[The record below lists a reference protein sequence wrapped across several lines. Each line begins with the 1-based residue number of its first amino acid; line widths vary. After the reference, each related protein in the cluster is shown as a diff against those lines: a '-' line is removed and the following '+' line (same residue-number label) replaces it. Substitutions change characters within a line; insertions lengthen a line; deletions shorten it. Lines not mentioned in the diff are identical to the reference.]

1 MLKTKYL
8 FLFVLTIL
16 CGGCA
21 QIATSVATQAGVQ
34 VVGEQYLISQKKP
47 VIKCNVY
54 NIIKGNKMCRVGMVY
69 QVSHKRRKD
78 NGNTSST

>member
-1 MLKTKYL
+1 MKLL
-8 FLFVLTIL
+8 FLLACLVLIS
-16 CGGCA
+16 GCA

-34 VVGEQYLISQKKP
+34 VVGEKYLISQKKP

-69 QVSHKRRKD
+69 QVSHKRRQV
-78 NGNTSST
+78 

>member
-8 FLFVLTIL
+8 LLFVLTTL

-21 QIATSVATQAGVQ
+21 HIATSVATQAGVQ
-34 VVGEQYLISQKKP
+34 VIGEQYLISQKKP
-47 VIKCNVY
+47 VIKCNAF
-54 NIIKGNKMCRVGMVY
+54 NIIKGNKMCRVSMVY
-69 QVSHKRRKD
+69 NVSHKRRKD

>member
-1 MLKTKYL
+1 MKLL
-8 FLFVLTIL
+8 FLLTCLVLIS
-16 CGGCA
+16 GCA

-47 VIKCNVY
+47 IIKCNVY

-78 NGNTSST
+78 NGNTTLP